1 MKQCLVILH
10 SGKAQMP
17 EMLWDQAFEGRRS
30 LKTILSTD
38 NKRLSWRICLW
49 GLLKTRHIH
58 LLLLS
63 KCWHPVEAHGLWTP
77 WPHRMLGPQE
87 LLSLKSINYS
97 MRILL
102 KAWED
107 MDGMGI
113 LKMSSVRVRPAGS
126 WTTHFLT
133 SWLLGKALEKFQ
145 VKDFGLF
152 IFFFFFFGHKACR
165 ILIPWP
171 GIKPATLAWQ
181 GKVLTTGLPGSP
193 IHWCF

>member
-1 MKQCLVILH
+1 
-10 SGKAQMP
+10 MP

-152 IFFFFFFGHKACR
+152 IFFFFFFFGHKACR

>member
-10 SGKAQMP
+10 SGKAQMS

-30 LKTILSTD
+30 PKTILSTD

-87 LLSLKSINYS
+87 FLSLKSINYS

-126 WTTHFLT
+126 WTTHLLT
-133 SWLLGKALEKFQ
+133 SWLLGKAS
-145 VKDFGLF
+145 
-152 IFFFFFFGHKACR
+152 GHKACR
-165 ILIPWP
+165 ILIPRP
-171 GIKPATLAWQ
+171 GIKSDLPPPLLHHIGNT
-181 GKVLTTGLPGSP
+181 VLNHWIGCQGSP
-193 IHWCF
+193 QITFET

>member
-1 MKQCLVILH
+1 M
-10 SGKAQMP
+10 S

-30 LKTILSTD
+30 PKTILSTD

-87 LLSLKSINYS
+87 FLSLKSINYS
-97 MRILL
+97 LRILL

-126 WTTHFLT
+126 WTTHLLT
-133 SWLLGKALEKFQ
+133 SWLLGKAS
-145 VKDFGLF
+145 
-152 IFFFFFFGHKACR
+152 GHKACR
-165 ILIPWP
+165 ILIPRP
-171 GIKPATLAWQ
+171 GITPAILAWQ
-181 GKVLTTGLPGSP
+181 GKVLTTGLPGKSHTLMFLRQERSTEFKVLKNKLMLTAEIAILFTEP
-193 IHWCF
+193 